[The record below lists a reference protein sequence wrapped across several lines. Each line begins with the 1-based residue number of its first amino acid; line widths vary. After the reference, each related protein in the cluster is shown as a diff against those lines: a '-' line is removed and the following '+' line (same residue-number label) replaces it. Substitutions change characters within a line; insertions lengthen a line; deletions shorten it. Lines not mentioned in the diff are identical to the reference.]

1 MLSWVKTPNKLTDS
15 SLNERLAARGF
26 RSTSH
31 REHVYRVLSQER
43 DHPTAEQVFM
53 RAKKGMADI
62 SMATVYNCLDAL
74 VKSGLVRE
82 VNVDPSAMRY
92 CPYMRDHCHFCC
104 AAGGGGV
111 HGIDRRHLARGQR
124 LLVAERG
131 AVLEQV
137 ELEGCDQ
144 VALRRKSLPQRD
156 HLEGGIPRDEEA
168 GEREEAGEERR
179 APELRPES
187 PEPAGARR
195 AALLP
200 PRFQN
205 V

>member
-1 MLSWVKTPNKLTDS
+1 MDILLSRVKTPNKLTDS

-92 CPYMRDHCHFCC
+92 CPNMTDHCHFYCDAC
-104 AAGGGGV
+104 GGV
-111 HGIDRRHLARGQR
+111 FDIDFVMDANCSGMALPKGFQASTYELSIHGACPKCAR
-124 LLVAERG
+124 
-131 AVLEQV
+131 
-137 ELEGCDQ
+137 
-144 VALRRKSLPQRD
+144 K
-156 HLEGGIPRDEEA
+156 
-168 GEREEAGEERR
+168 
-179 APELRPES
+179 
-187 PEPAGARR
+187 
-195 AALLP
+195 
-200 PRFQN
+200 
-205 V
+205 